1 MTVAASDNK
10 LLVPSNLPSTP
21 CAIDVWI
28 LRGQDIIL
36 TKGWKA
42 EDEIVNIKFDGF
54 KQQIA
59 TIFSQTITPTVQPY
73 NQGLVLIVFKFVRM
87 DVGDT
92 FEVNR
97 TPDLDQVFR
106 ILEQIIHQETI
117 FFNQLKSFQSMLK
130 NAKVFPT
137 EAPST
142 VIPPIANV

>member
-1 MTVAASDNK
+1 MTAAAHDYK
-10 LLVPSNLPSTP
+10 TLVPSNLPATP

-28 LRGQDIIL
+28 LRGQDILL

-42 EDEIVNIKFDGF
+42 EDEIVNMKFDGF

-59 TIFSQTITPTVQPY
+59 TTFSQTITPTVQPY
-73 NQGLVLIVFKFVRM
+73 NQGLVLVDRIFKFVRM

-106 ILEQIIHQETI
+106 ILEQIVHQETI
-117 FFNQLKSFQSMLK
+117 F
-130 NAKVFPT
+130 
-137 EAPST
+137 
-142 VIPPIANV
+142 